1 MTSYLEEAKRVVIK
15 IGSALLIEPTSGAV
29 HTDWLAAL
37 GKDIADLKAAGKD
50 VLIVSSGAIALGRK
64 KLGLPQG
71 ELRLEQSQAAAA
83 AGQLDLVNAY
93 QQVLSPHG
101 YKTAQILLTL
111 GDTEERRRYL
121 NARHTI
127 DTLLGLGA
135 IPVVN
140 ENDTVATNEIRFG
153 DNDRLAA
160 RVASMISADCLVLL
174 SDVAGLYSADPRKD
188 ASAEFISL
196 VEAITPEI
204 EAMAGKAP
212 ATTANNVGSG
222 GMITKLA
229 AARIAN
235 GAGCH
240 MAITDGTKAN
250 AVAALRNG
258 GTATWFAAQESPR
271 QSRKQW
277 IAATLAPLGNITID
291 AGALRALEQGK
302 SLLPAGITKV
312 AGSFGRGEAVVIQD
326 ETGSEIARGLVN
338 YGGDDARRIAGVNS
352 SKIEGILGFSGRPEL
367 IHRDDLVM
375 TNAALKKTES
385 R

>member
-1 MTSYLEEAKRVVIK
+1 MSTYLDQAKRVVIK
-15 IGSALLIEPTSGAV
+15 IGSALLIEPTSGAA

-37 GKDIADLKAAGKD
+37 GDDIAALKSAGKD

-93 QQVLSPHG
+93 QQVLTPHG
-101 YKTAQILLTL
+101 HKTAQILLTL

-127 DTLLGLGA
+127 DTLLEVGA

-160 RVASMISADCLVLL
+160 RVASMISADCLILL
-174 SDVAGLYSADPRKD
+174 SDVAGLYSADPRRHAD
-188 ASAEFISL
+188 AEFISL
-196 VEAITPEI
+196 VKHITPEI

-229 AARIAN
+229 AAKIAN

-240 MAITDGTKAN
+240 MAITDGTKTN
-250 AVAALRNG
+250 PITNLHQG
-258 GTATWFAAQESPR
+258 GTATWFAAQKTPR

-277 IAATLAPLGNITID
+277 IAATLAPHGTITID

-302 SLLPAGITKV
+302 SLLPAGITNV
-312 AGSFGRGEAVVIQD
+312 VGSFERGDAVIVQD
-326 ETGSEIARGLVN
+326 DSGNEIARGLVS
-338 YGGDDARRIAGVNS
+338 YGGDDARQIVGVNS

-385 R
+385 